1 MRYRKLAPAAFL
13 SAAALLTAACG
24 GGGEGK
30 SAQTFS
36 SEVQFDP
43 TNATNPVIPFPF
55 DGLFSGSATPTLNVP
70 GLPAPLSDINQLDG
84 FSTSASI
91 FADVTGQLDY
101 STVPANIIIFNTSTK
116 TVLVPGTDFT
126 VENENATSVDAATT
140 LNSPISY
147 QRSRLLISPLKPLTP
162 GTQYLVGLTNGMK
175 TTQGAGV
182 IASPAF
188 QITSSATPVSQQ
200 TNPAVSQYTAAQ
212 QAELEALRSGLI
224 YPTVSALSSI
234 TQIPA
239 NQFVLA
245 WSFTTES
252 IGNTLQLVAQNAKA
266 GVIEVANT
274 GVTTSNPSI
283 GGLGYATI
291 YAGITTVP
299 YYLQAANIAL
309 SNSTTPTPNYSTAPL
324 SGYWHAD
331 PTKPSSGNF
340 APTANTASP
349 VPCAA
354 YAAGVTTPAGLTLQ
368 PSASTTACFPYLS
381 QSSTYVTTQTIPVMV
396 TVPNSTSGQT
406 EPAAGWPV
414 VIFQHG
420 ITANREDVLGIADAL
435 ARAGFV
441 AVAIDLPLHGLTSTS
456 NPFYQNQLFAG
467 TPAAALQTTERTF
480 NLALENPPALDSSG
494 SHFINLASLIT
505 SRDNVREAVADLLTL
520 GKTVQTLS
528 LNGTKVDVNPAH
540 IYYMG
545 HSLGG
550 IVGGVLLGVDAGPA
564 SAAAAPEFSAAVLAN
579 PGGGIGKLLNASIS
593 FGPVISAGLAQAGV
607 VNGTDTFET
616 FLRFAQTLIDDGDPI
631 NYATTVTANH
641 AVDLIEVEGDLVVPN
656 SAPSTCPS
664 PLPGGITSPQ
674 ALLAACPATATE
686 AAVVQSGY
694 LSGTDPLIA
703 AQGLSIIGPISP
715 PISTPNVQTGAK
727 LNYVVKF
734 AQGTHSTVLSPAGP
748 SGATQYLAVTE
759 EMQSEIAQFLASDGQ
774 CLAVGGTCP

>member
-1 MRYRKLAPAAFL
+1 MRHRKLAPAAFL

-36 SEVQFDP
+36 SEAQFDP
-43 TNATNPVIPFPF
+43 TNASNPVIPFPF
-55 DGLFSGSATPTLNVP
+55 DGLFNGSATPTLNVP

-84 FSTSASI
+84 FSTSSSI
-91 FADVTGQLDY
+91 FADITGQLDY
-101 STVPANIIIFNTSTK
+101 STVPANIIIINTATK
-116 TVLVPGTDFT
+116 KVLVPGVDFT
-126 VENENATSVDAATT
+126 VENENATSVDPATT

-162 GTQYLVGLTNGMK
+162 GTQYLVGLLNGMK
-175 TTQGAGV
+175 TVQGAGV

-188 QITSSATPVSQQ
+188 QIVSSATPVSQQ
-200 TNPAVSQYTAAQ
+200 NNPALSQYTAAQ
-212 QAELEALRSGLI
+212 LAELEALRSGLI
-224 YPTVSALSSI
+224 YPVVSTLSAA
-234 TQIPA
+234 TQVPA

-266 GVIEVANT
+266 GVIQVANT
-274 GVTTSNPSI
+274 GVTTSNPLI
-283 GGLGYATI
+283 GGLGYATL
-291 YAGITTVP
+291 YAGVTTIP
-299 YYLQAANIAL
+299 YYLQVPTTANPAAA
-309 SNSTTPTPNYSTAPL
+309 L

-331 PTKPSSGNF
+331 AAKPSSGNF

-349 VPCAA
+349 VPCGA
-354 YAAGVTTPAGLTLQ
+354 YAAGITTPSGLTLK
-368 PSASTTACFPYLS
+368 PSASTTACFPALDA
-381 QSSTYVTTQTIPVMV
+381 STASTQTIPVLV
-396 TVPNSTSGQT
+396 TVPNSSTGLT

-420 ITANREDVLGIADAL
+420 ITGDRENVLGIADTL

-441 AVAIDLPLHGLTSTS
+441 AVAIDLPLHGITNKSD
-456 NPFYQNQLFAG
+456 PFYQNQLFAG
-467 TPAAALQTTERTF
+467 TPAAALQTGERTF
-480 NLALENPPALDSSG
+480 NMALAAPPALDSSG

-528 LNGTKVDVNPAH
+528 LSNGARVDVNPAH

-545 HSLGG
+545 HSLGA
-550 IVGGVLLGVDAGPA
+550 IVGGVLLGADAGPA
-564 SAAAAPEFSAAVLAN
+564 SAKAAPEYSAAVLAN
-579 PGGGIGKLLNASIS
+579 PGGMTAKLLDASIS

-616 FLRFAQTLIDDGDPI
+616 FLRFAQTVTDDADPI
-631 NYATTVTANH
+631 NYAATASANH
-641 AVDLIEVEGDLVVPN
+641 AIDLIEVIGDLVVPN

-664 PLPGGITSPQ
+664 PLPGGIVSPA

-686 AAVVQSGY
+686 ASVVQAGY
-694 LSGTDPLIA
+694 LAGTDPLIA
-703 AQGLSIIGPISP
+703 AQGLGVIGPVSP
-715 PISTPNVQTGAK
+715 PLSSVTKKTGTQLDYA
-727 LNYVVKF
+727 VKF

-748 SGATQYLAVTE
+748 NGATQYLAVTA
-759 EMQSEIAQFLASDGQ
+759 EMQTEIAQFLASGGQ